1 MNETLFRGGTVVTVD
16 PLLPRAEAVLVRGS
30 RIVAVGDEGEIVAAA
45 SPSARIVDLDGR
57 ALLPGFNDAH
67 IHLANLGM
75 RETQVDL
82 AGLTKAEIL
91 DRLVDHDRAQ
101 PDSSP
106 LLGFAWDYPSCPDP
120 HRSDLDAVFPDRP
133 VILIQFSGHGAWLN
147 TAALGLLKLTRTAP
161 DWGIGGP
168 ERDESGELTGIL
180 REPGDNP
187 RLKRLWFGRMRD
199 RRAVR
204 EGLGVAM
211 QRLAEHGITSVQ
223 DNTWW
228 PVTLS
233 EIRTLHRRGGLT
245 CRVQSW
251 SLGKAPLVDLWFSAH
266 RFNDDWYARGPR
278 KYFWDGAFSSHS
290 AWLLEPYA
298 DRPDTRGHGMDV
310 DAIERRLRRAVRGKR
325 QVAAHAIGDAA
336 VAAYVEAASRLRAR
350 DRVRRLRFR
359 VEHGQIIAPGD
370 IERIRELGMIVSAQP
385 HAAVEPEKDRRLL
398 GAERA
403 GRAYP
408 YRSLLDAG
416 VPLAF
421 GSDYPGEATY
431 DPLFGVHL
439 AVNRDGD
446 EAISVDE
453 AIASYTAGG
462 AYAEWKE
469 NEKGRIRPGFLA
481 DLVVLSA
488 DPAAV
493 DPATIRDI
501 AVDLTVVDG
510 ATVFARAPGGGR
522 TSRRAALNPIGG
534 TGAPRGG

>member
-16 PLLPRAEAVLVRGS
+16 PSSPRAEAVLVRGS
-30 RIVAVGDEGEIVAAA
+30 RIVAVGDEREVAAA
-45 SPSARIVDLDGR
+45 AAPAARVVELGGQ

-82 AGLTKAEIL
+82 TGLTKAQIL
-91 DRLVDHDRAQ
+91 DRLVEHDRGH
-101 PDSSP
+101 PDKGP

-120 HRSDLDAVFPDRP
+120 HRSDLDALFPDRP

-147 TAALGLLKLTRTAP
+147 TAALRLLKLTRTSA
-161 DWGIGGP
+161 DWGIGGA

-199 RRAVR
+199 RHAVR
-204 EGLGVAM
+204 EGLAVAVR
-211 QRLAEHGITSVQ
+211 RLAERGITSVQ

-233 EIRTLHRRGGLT
+233 EIRRLYRHGGLT
-245 CRVQSW
+245 CRIQCW
-251 SLGKAPLVDLWFSAH
+251 SLGKAPLIDLWFSAK
-266 RFNDDWYARGPR
+266 RFNDDWFARGPR

-298 DRPDTRGHGMDV
+298 DRPDTRGHGMQV
-310 DAIERRLRRAVRGKR
+310 EAIERRLRRAVRGGR

-336 VAAYVEAASRLRAR
+336 TAAYVEAASRLADRE
-350 DRVRRLRFR
+350 RVRSLRFR
-359 VEHGQIIAPGD
+359 VEHGQIIAPAD
-370 IERIRELGMIVSAQP
+370 IDRIRDLGMVVSAQP
-385 HAAVEPEKDRRLL
+385 HAAGDPQKDRRLL
-398 GAERA
+398 GDERA
-403 GRAYP
+403 ARAYP
-408 YRSLLDAG
+408 FRSLLDAG
-416 VPLAF
+416 IPLAF

-431 DPLFGVHL
+431 DPLYGIHL
-439 AVNRDGD
+439 AVNRDSA
-446 EAISVDE
+446 EAIGVDE
-453 AIASYTAGG
+453 AIESYTAGG

-469 NEKGRIRPGFLA
+469 HEKGRVRPGFLA

-488 DPAAV
+488 DPTAV
-493 DPATIRDI
+493 DPASIRDI
-501 AVDLTVVDG
+501 TVEMTVVDG
-510 ATVFARAPGGGR
+510 TTVFAREPEGAS
-522 TSRRAALNPIGG
+522 SRETVAADGS
-534 TGAPRGG
+534 R